1 MLKDFH
7 VIIIIVICIEF
18 LQFYGLS
25 ILGKWERRDVQ
36 IMRRKD
42 FSATSSSNDLCYC
55 KIFFWSEAPDSREG
69 LDKCRGQRDIGDC
82 VRKYTFAL
90 EEQENIFKKSNVLEA
105 TAVIKCS
112 FLERKN

>member
-36 IMRRKD
+36 IMRRQD
-42 FSATSSSNDLCYC
+42 FSATSNSNDLCYC

-90 EEQENIFKKSNVLEA
+90 EDKTDRAREHF
-105 TAVIKCS
+105 
-112 FLERKN
+112 